1 MEIHRS
7 GYAWRY
13 VRASMTLAGLLPPLS
28 DNGDREWRPAAR
40 SLLTAVL
47 VDGGY
52 MDNTPIAPLRASGIR
67 DVIVVDVGA
76 IDDTSARNYGDSV
89 SGWWLF
95 VNKFN
100 PFYKTVV
107 PSMTEI
113 SSRLTYVSSVRTLE
127 DVKSDPNVLYLAMP
141 VQDVE
146 TIGGFKRFGYVRD
159 LGLEA
164 ARKQLRDW
172 DAEGRLPRPFVDKA
186 AAIGQQR
193 HSRLRRS
200 SI

>member
-1 MEIHRS
+1 
-7 GYAWRY
+7 
-13 VRASMTLAGLLPPLS
+13 
-28 DNGDREWRPAAR
+28 
-40 SLLTAVL
+40 
-47 VDGGY
+47 
-52 MDNTPIAPLRASGIR
+52 MDNTPISPLRASGIQ
-67 DVIVVDVGA
+67 DVIVVDVGS

-95 VNKFN
+95 INKFN

-127 DVKSDPNVLYLAMP
+127 DVKSDPKILYMAMP

-146 TIGGFKRFGYVRD
+146 TIGGFKKFGEVRE
-159 LGLEA
+159 LGLHA
-164 ARKQLRDW
+164 ARKQLKAWSD
-172 DAEGRLPRPFVDKA
+172 EGRLPHPIADKSHG
-186 AAIGQQR
+186 AIGQQKHTR
-193 HSRLRRS
+193 MRRS